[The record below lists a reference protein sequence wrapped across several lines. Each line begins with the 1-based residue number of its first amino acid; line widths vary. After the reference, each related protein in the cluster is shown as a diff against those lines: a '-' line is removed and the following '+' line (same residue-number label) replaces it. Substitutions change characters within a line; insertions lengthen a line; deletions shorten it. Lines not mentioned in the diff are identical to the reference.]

1 MISRK
6 EFIKKTLFAA
16 AGSTL
21 PSVWSDGENTS
32 SDSPALT
39 ILYTN
44 DTHSRLEPFP
54 ENSRLY
60 PGLGGAARRTSL
72 VKKIRHESKNTLLLD
87 AGDVFQGT
95 AWFDLFGGELN
106 FKIMSEMGYDAMVL
120 GNHEFD
126 LGLQGL
132 ADAAKHAD
140 FQMLAANYFTDETVI
155 DEIVKGYMVKQYR
168 GMRVGIFGLGIRLDE
183 LVDPALFGKVRYRDP
198 VIISRRIV
206 QSLRRFHKC
215 DYIIC
220 LSHLGYQYDQ
230 EDRMDDLKL
239 AASVP
244 GIDLVIGGH
253 THSFLDE
260 PVIINHPDE
269 EPVWITQM
277 GHGGVRLGR
286 IDLKKMPDGSLE
298 KESSYYIIGEEIKHI
313 SSVSGKNVT

>member
-6 EFIKKTLFAA
+6 EFIKKSLFAA

-21 PSVWSDGENTS
+21 PTVWDTGEDTR

-44 DTHSRLEPFP
+44 DTHSRVEPFP
-54 ENSRLY
+54 KNSRLY

-95 AWFDLFGGELN
+95 AWFDLYGGELN
-106 FKIMSEMGYDAMVL
+106 FKIMSQMGYDAMVL

-126 LGLQGL
+126 LGVEGL
-132 ADAAKHAD
+132 ANAAKHAD
-140 FQMLAANYFTDETVI
+140 FQMLAANYFTDETAI
-155 DEIVKGYMVKQYR
+155 DEIVKGYMVKKYEGLR
-168 GMRVGIFGLGIRLDE
+168 IGIFGLGIRLND
-183 LVDPALFGKVRYRDP
+183 LVDPALIGKVRYRDP

-220 LSHLGYQYDQ
+220 LSHLGYRYD
-230 EDRMDDLKL
+230 EADRMDDLKL
-239 AASVP
+239 ARSVP

-253 THSFLDE
+253 THTFLDE

-269 EPVWITQM
+269 
-277 GHGGVRLGR
+277 
-286 IDLKKMPDGSLE
+286 
-298 KESSYYIIGEEIKHI
+298 
-313 SSVSGKNVT
+313 